1 MSEKLSLH
9 AQGTR
14 NAYEMA
20 KNAPPSSTS
29 AAVPEKR
36 WMRKDEDRP
45 TRIKKATKLKAV
57 HTRTA
62 KYPQPYV

>member
-1 MSEKLSLH
+1 MSLH

-14 NAYEMA
+14 RAYEMA

-36 WMRKDEDRP
+36 VNDILTGFSPFYNEHSGVVFISDIQV
-45 TRIKKATKLKAV
+45 TRLVKFSD
-57 HTRTA
+57 
-62 KYPQPYV
+62 